1 MADAGKIKQNK
12 RLVKT
17 HLKNLQK
24 LQNDLFAISETDVK
38 LASISEEGDPWE
50 TLNANFDKM
59 CPFFEETINRWS
71 QRSAQKKPVDIMLQV
86 KQSVNPKQIAKTQM
100 LKSTIL
106 GHNPSNTN
114 IYNDH
119 DLYTVM
125 LSDYLAMND
134 DSQQQNASGDYLYG
148 ADLSLTQ
155 KYLAKKQKL
164 KEIEISRKKQIDRK
178 ATKGRKI
185 RYVVHDKIQSFMAP
199 SENMALMEGKDHII
213 NNLFGQTKTVEAPKK
228 KHRKNSDNVKLI

>member
-1 MADAGKIKQNK
+1 
-12 RLVKT
+12 
-17 HLKNLQK
+17 
-24 LQNDLFAISETDVK
+24 
-38 LASISEEGDPWE
+38 
-50 TLNANFDKM
+50 
-59 CPFFEETINRWS
+59 
-71 QRSAQKKPVDIMLQV
+71 
-86 KQSVNPKQIAKTQM
+86 
-100 LKSTIL
+100 
-106 GHNPSNTN
+106 
-114 IYNDH
+114 
-119 DLYTVM
+119 M

-213 NNLFGQTKTVEAPKK
+213 NNLFG
-228 KHRKNSDNVKLI
+228 

>member
-1 MADAGKIKQNK
+1 
-12 RLVKT
+12 
-17 HLKNLQK
+17 
-24 LQNDLFAISETDVK
+24 
-38 LASISEEGDPWE
+38 
-50 TLNANFDKM
+50 
-59 CPFFEETINRWS
+59 
-71 QRSAQKKPVDIMLQV
+71 
-86 KQSVNPKQIAKTQM
+86 
-100 LKSTIL
+100 
-106 GHNPSNTN
+106 
-114 IYNDH
+114 
-119 DLYTVM
+119 M

-199 SENMALMEGKDHII
+199 SENMALMEGKDYII
-213 NNLFGQTKTVEAPKK
+213 NNLFG
-228 KHRKNSDNVKLI
+228 